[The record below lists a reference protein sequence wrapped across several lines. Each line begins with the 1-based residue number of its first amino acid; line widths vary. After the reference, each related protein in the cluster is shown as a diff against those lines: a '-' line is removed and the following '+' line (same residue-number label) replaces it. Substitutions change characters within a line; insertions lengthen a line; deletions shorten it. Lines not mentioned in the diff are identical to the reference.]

1 MLETFEIFSK
11 IEISHALA
19 LIEWIPAKYVCD
31 THLTGLCQINCLNWL
46 INFIG
51 RFAFIWVLFAWLLSH
66 ISCKTN
72 KLKRYS
78 SAQWTGLFWNK
89 YSFNCLLMWFWY
101 TYAWW
106 SNISTV
112 AESMKIVFNLKCV
125 VSALALFVHFKI
137 YEYSVRCY
145 STPNKFTSDV
155 ANVRFNTKIGFI
167 A

>member
-1 MLETFEIFSK
+1 MS
-11 IEISHALA
+11 
-19 LIEWIPAKYVCD
+19 
-31 THLTGLCQINCLNWL
+31 QINCLNWL
-46 INFIG
+46 VNFIG

-72 KLKRYS
+72 KLKRYG
-78 SAQWTGLFWNK
+78 SAQWNRFILKYIQLFINVILIFI
-89 YSFNCLLMWFWY
+89 SIY
-101 TYAWW
+101 TMWW

-125 VSALALFVHFKI
+125 VSALTLFVHFKI